1 MKPEKRVTVVIPV
14 AIAVVSFAAILIRLC
29 TVPSAVIAA
38 YRLSFAS
45 LILLPFFL
53 RRVRGLRITGRQVGL
68 CALSGFFLSI
78 HFLSWIES
86 LKLTSVASSVVL
98 VTTSPV
104 FASAFAWLALR
115 EKLTRRT
122 AVAILICFAGSFIIG
137 RGDFGLG
144 AESFRGDIYALIG
157 AAMAGAYFTTGRVL
171 RRDLGHIEYAF
182 LTYSASAVMLLAWAF
197 GRGYAMSGFEPVN
210 FLWFFLLAAGP
221 QVFGHTSL
229 NWALKY
235 LPTSRVTVFVLG
247 EPIGSALLAW
257 LLFREVPGYGVLAGG
272 VLILYGVY
280 IALSEKRSR
289 GRQNRNQ
296 CE

>member
-1 MKPEKRVTVVIPV
+1 MKPENRVAVVIPI

-38 YRLSFAS
+38 YRLTFAS

-53 RRVRGLRITGRQVGL
+53 RRVRGLNITRQQIGL
-68 CALSGFFLSI
+68 CVLSGFFLSI

-86 LKLTSVASSVVL
+86 LKLTSVACSVVL
-98 VTTSPV
+98 VTTSPI
-104 FASAFAWLALR
+104 FASVFAWLALR
-115 EKLTRRT
+115 EKLSRRT
-122 AVAILICFAGSFIIG
+122 ALAILICFAGSFIIG

-144 AESFRGDIYALIG
+144 ADSLRGDVYALVG
-157 AAMAGAYFTTGRVL
+157 AASAGAYFTIGRTL
-171 RRDLGHIEYAF
+171 RKGLGHIEYAF
-182 LTYSASAVMLLAWAF
+182 LTYSASALMLLAWAF

-210 FLWFFLLAAGP
+210 YLWFFLLAAGP

-235 LPTSRVTVFVLG
+235 LPASRVTVFVLG

-257 LLFREVPGYGVLAGG
+257 LFFKEVPGYSVLVGG
-272 VLILYGVY
+272 ALILYGVY
-280 IALSEKRSR
+280 VALSEKRR
-289 GRQNRNQ
+289 L
-296 CE
+296 

>member
-1 MKPEKRVTVVIPV
+1 MKPEKRVAVVIPV
-14 AIAVVSFAAILIRLC
+14 AIAVVSFAAIIIRLC

-38 YRLSFAS
+38 YRLTFAS

-53 RRVRGLRITGRQVGL
+53 ARVRGLRIKGRQLVL
-68 CALSGFFLSI
+68 CALSGCFLSI

-98 VTTSPV
+98 VTTSPI
-104 FASAFAWLALR
+104 FASAFAYLALG
-115 EKLTRRT
+115 EKLSRRT
-122 AVAILICFAGSFIIG
+122 ALAIAICFAGSFIIG

-144 AESFRGDIYALIG
+144 AESLRGDIYALIG
-157 AAMAGAYFTTGRVL
+157 AASAGAYFTIGRSL

-182 LTYSASAVMLLAWAF
+182 LTYSAAAVLLLAWAF
-197 GRGYAMSGFEPVN
+197 GRGHAMSGFEPVN
-210 FLWFFLLAAGP
+210 YVWFLLLAAGP
-221 QVFGHTSL
+221 QVLGHTSL

-235 LPTSRVTVFVLG
+235 LPASRVTVFVLG

-257 LLFREVPGYGVLAGG
+257 LFFREVPGFSVLVGG

-280 IALSEKRSR
+280 VALSHRR
-289 GRQNRNQ
+289 RL
-296 CE
+296 